1 MVDYMAIVQGD
12 PLYIEDQDKFFMSVA
27 KTFASGSSHPIVP
40 GGCILVRDRDIIG
53 SGRSVLASCRVEV
66 DCVAHCIAS
75 AAKNG
80 TPTTGAVLYTTR
92 YPFSAAVFQLHV
104 LGLRKIVVL
113 AHDWEAYYKDEF
125 RRAARLAR
133 ELAISIEPLFL
144 DEDERFQTSTQAPRF
159 DEKEKQ
165 FHDKDLYTA
174 LPAEEEQFP
183 IERYIE
189 HDDEPKKP
197 DSDI

>member
-1 MVDYMAIVQGD
+1 MSIVQGD
-12 PLYIEDQDKFFMSVA
+12 PLYIEDQDKYFMSIA
-27 KTFASGSSHPIVP
+27 TAIASGSSHPIVP

-53 SGRSVLASCRVEV
+53 SGRSLLASCRVEI
-66 DCVAHCIAS
+66 DCVAYCIAS

-80 TPTTGAVLYTTR
+80 TSTTGAVLYTTR
-92 YPFSAAVFQLHV
+92 YPFSAAIFQLQV
-104 LGLRKIVVL
+104 LGLRRIVVL

-133 ELAISIEPLFL
+133 EMSISIEPLFI
-144 DEDERFQTSTQAPRF
+144 DEDERFQPNTQAPRF

-165 FHDKDLYTA
+165 FHNKDLYTG
-174 LPAEEEQFP
+174 LPAEAEQFP

-189 HDDEPKKP
+189 HDDEPKQP
-197 DSDI
+197 SSDL